1 MVVLI
6 VGEVGGAGE
15 GLAGDAGATGPGGG
29 GVGPT
34 AVLDCEPGRT
44 IVSESCI
51 LGLVLGSI
59 RLSSAKFLRNEL
71 LGY

>member
-1 MVVLI
+1 MVFK
-6 VGEVGGAGE
+6 VGVAGAG
-15 GLAGDAGATGPGGG
+15 LVGDAGATGPGGG

-51 LGLVLGSI
+51 LGLVLGSM
-59 RLSSAKFLRNEL
+59 RRSSANL
-71 LGY
+71 LWASCQFR